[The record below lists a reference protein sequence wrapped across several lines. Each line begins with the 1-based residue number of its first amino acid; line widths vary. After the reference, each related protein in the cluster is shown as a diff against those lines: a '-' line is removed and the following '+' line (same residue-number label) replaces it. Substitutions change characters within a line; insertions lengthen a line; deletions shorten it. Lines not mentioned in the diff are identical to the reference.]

1 MLNVKAIREDFP
13 GLKGGRI
20 YLDSS
25 ATSLT
30 PEPVLLKMLEYYRE
44 YRANVGR
51 GIYKSTQLATNAFD
65 AARKEISHFIN
76 AKPSEMIMVR
86 NTSEGANLV
95 ARGIGLKKGDRV
107 VTTILE
113 HHSNYIVWLRE
124 CARVGAELSVV
135 GSDAE
140 GNLDMPCLESLLTKK
155 TKIVAVTHTSNVLG
169 VRPPVKA
176 ISALAQKAGAYTFV
190 DGAQSVPHMRVD
202 VKDLGCDFLAFSG
215 HKMCGPTGASGLYIR
230 EALQDEVEPLIIGG
244 GTIEDVGKDYY
255 SLKKGPEK
263 FEAGSPAIAEVI
275 GLGEAVRYLS
285 RIGME
290 NVESY
295 ELELTRRISKGLAG
309 IEKIN
314 VYGPHDPKK
323 RAGIF
328 SFNVGSLNPHDVA
341 MMLDASAGIQ
351 IRSGHHCALPL
362 AKELL
367 RIPSGSARVSVY
379 IYNTKEEIDALVE
392 ALGVISR
399 SLA

>member
-13 GLKGGRI
+13 VLKGGRI

-30 PEPVLLKMLEYYRE
+30 PEPVLEKMLEYYRE

-65 AARKEISHFIN
+65 SARKEIANFIN
-76 AKPSEMIMVR
+76 AKPNEMIMVR
-86 NTSEGANLV
+86 NASEGANLV
-95 ARGIGLKKGDRV
+95 ARGICLKKGDRV
-107 VTTILE
+107 ITTILE

-140 GNLDMPCLESLLTKK
+140 GNLDMQSLESLLAKK
-155 TKIVAVTHTSNVLG
+155 ARVVAVTQTSNVLG

-176 ISALAQKAGAYTFV
+176 ISALAKEAGACTFV
-190 DGAQSVPHMRVD
+190 DGAQSVPHMSVD
-202 VKDLGCDFLAFSG
+202 VKDIGCDFLAFSG

-230 EALQDEVEPLIIGG
+230 EALQEEVEPLCIGG

-255 SLKKGPEK
+255 RLKKGPDK

-275 GLGEAVRYLS
+275 GLGEAVRYLT

-290 NVESY
+290 NVESH
-295 ELELTRRISKGLAG
+295 ELELTRRISKGFAG
-309 IEKIN
+309 IEKLK
-314 VYGPHDPKK
+314 VYGPHDPEK

-341 MMLDASAGIQ
+341 MMMDASAGIQ
-351 IRSGHHCALPL
+351 VRSGHHCALPL

-367 RIPSGSARVSVY
+367 NTPTGSVRASVY
-379 IYNTKEEIDALVE
+379 IYSTKAETNALVE
-392 ALGVISR
+392 TLGEVAR

>member
-1 MLNVKAIREDFP
+1 MLNVRAIREDFP

-30 PEPVLLKMLEYYRE
+30 PEPVLSKMLEYYRE

-65 AARKEISHFIN
+65 SARKEISHFIN
-76 AKPSEMIMVR
+76 AEPSEMIMVR
-86 NTSEGANLV
+86 NTSEGSNLI

-135 GSDAE
+135 GSDIE
-140 GNLDMPCLESLLTKK
+140 GNLDMQRLESLLTKK
-155 TKIVAVTHTSNVLG
+155 TKVVAVTQTSNVLG

-176 ISALAQKAGAYTFV
+176 ISALAQEAGAYTFV

-230 EALQDEVEPLIIGG
+230 EALQEQVEPLVIGG

-255 SLKKGPEK
+255 RLKKGPEK
-263 FEAGSPAIAEVI
+263 YEAGSPAIAEVI

-290 NVESY
+290 NVESH
-295 ELELTRRISKGLAG
+295 ELELTRRISKGFAG
-309 IEKIN
+309 IEKLD

-328 SFNVGSLNPHDVA
+328 SFNIGSLNPHDVA
-341 MMLDASAGIQ
+341 MMMDASAGIQ

-367 RIPSGSARVSVY
+367 KTPGGSARASVY
-379 IYNTKEEIDALVE
+379 IYNTKEEIDALLE
-392 ALGVISR
+392 ALKEIAR
-399 SLA
+399 SMA

>member
-1 MLNVKAIREDFP
+1 MLNVKAIRKDFP

-30 PEPVLLKMLEYYRE
+30 PEPVLSKMLEYYRE

-65 AARKEISHFIN
+65 TARKEISHFIN

-140 GNLDMPCLESLLTKK
+140 GNLDMPCLESLLAKK
-155 TKIVAVTHTSNVLG
+155 TKVVAVTHTSNVLG

-176 ISALAQKAGAYTFV
+176 ISALAKKAGAYTFV

-230 EALQDEVEPLIIGG
+230 EALQEEVEPLIIGG

-275 GLGEAVRYLS
+275 GLGEAARYLS

-362 AKELL
+362 AKEVLK
-367 RIPSGSARVSVY
+367 IPSGSVRVSVY

-392 ALGVISR
+392 SLGVISR